1 MAIKKRM
8 PKIEGLII
16 PSNWDEK
23 GNIKAVSLHT
33 SDEKEYRV
41 EYGGVGQELLA
52 HIHHK
57 VEAIGKISERLD
69 GHQYISVHSYSTLC
83 EPPEEIVAET

>member
-1 MAIKKRM
+1 MTMKKRM

-16 PSNWDEK
+16 PSSWDEK

-41 EYGGVGQELLA
+41 EYGGVGKELLA

-57 VEAIGKISERLD
+57 VEATGKISERLD
-69 GHQYISVHSYSTLC
+69 GRQYISVHSYSTIC
-83 EPPEEIVAET
+83 ESPEEMAAET